1 MAVAVLCVAG
11 LWFSGCGTTNRPQ
24 PRTTPPLAHGAHI
37 EGLDTQAT
45 EVVVSFAP
53 WEATST
59 YYLGLEQQ
67 RPDAVTVLDSPVRV
81 VIDIQLED
89 Q

>member
-1 MAVAVLCVAG
+1 M
-11 LWFSGCGTTNRPQ
+11 
-24 PRTTPPLAHGAHI
+24 
-37 EGLDTQAT
+37 
-45 EVVVSFAP
+45 VVSFAP

>member
-1 MAVAVLCVAG
+1 MSLGCDSPVAAPPTDRNLG
-11 LWFSGCGTTNRPQ
+11 RP
-24 PRTTPPLAHGAHI
+24 PPLAHGAHI
-37 EGLDTQAT
+37 EDLDTQAT
-45 EVVVSFAP
+45 EMVVSFAP